1 MKLWLARRSGKGGSG
16 DGMHAAA
23 EGRSSGRTMSM
34 HSLENMV
41 RSRVRMFLRHTTLV
55 TLLGTAVVGALI
67 WAGVHYSLEDEVM
80 RIAVGPPESA
90 NAKFVEVLSKIV
102 TDSHDRIKIDIV
114 PTDGA
119 ATSAQDLAKG
129 QADLAVVPT
138 TVGKSP
144 DWPVVAILRKNVMAF
159 IVPAPPPPPP
169 AAPPA
174 PVAAKDTKPAPAP
187 AKAGKGGKGG
197 KAAASSSA
205 SATPSAAPSAS
216 SSDGTS
222 AKGKKA
228 AAKSAKSSDDDD
240 SNDSD
245 DSDKSS
251 DDSKTKKMKVTDLAG
266 KRVGIVNGNEAS
278 TDLLDVV
285 LKHYGVPL
293 DKVQISQLDPADVA
307 AAVQKGTV
315 DVLFV
320 AGAATG
326 NAISDAVA
334 AATQNAVAP
343 TFIEIDHADG
353 ISKRNTAFDSD
364 SIDAGTFGGNPPT
377 PGDDLKSLTFA
388 EYLVAHK
395 TFNHNSIA
403 ELSKL
408 IYTSRLAIANQLA
421 GEIKIEAPSTDKDAD
436 VLAHP
441 GTLDYL
447 NDNQKTFFD
456 KYGDDIFYGMLIFPV
471 FGSAIAG
478 VASYLRSDSRTRRL
492 RLLQRVLDMVRK
504 AHNAQTI
511 EALEHLQIEADNLVI
526 AIIHLSEHEEFDES
540 VRMSFS
546 FALDQL
552 RFAVAARRT
561 AILDHADG
569 KATTEAKA
577 IADPRT
583 EDADP
588 STKPGS
594 KAAAA

>member
-34 HSLENMV
+34 HSLENIV
-41 RSRVRMFLRHTTLV
+41 RSRVRTFLRHTTLV
-55 TLLGTAVVGALI
+55 TLLGTVVVGALI
-67 WAGVHYSLEDEVM
+67 WAGVHYSLQDTVM
-80 RIAVGPPESA
+80 RVAVGPPDSA
-90 NAKFVEVLSKIV
+90 NARFVDVLSKIV
-102 TDSHDRIKIDIV
+102 TDSNDRIKIDIV

-119 ATSAQDLAKG
+119 AASAQDLAKG

-138 TVGKSP
+138 TVGQSP
-144 DWPVVAILRKNVMAF
+144 NWPVVAILRKNVMAF

-169 AAPPA
+169 LPA
-174 PVAAKDTKPAPAP
+174 PVAAKDAKPAPAP
-187 AKAGKGGKGG
+187 AKGGKSSKGG
-197 KAAASSSA
+197 KAA
-205 SATPSAAPSAS
+205 SATPSASQSTAS
-216 SSDGTS
+216 DNSPS
-222 AKGKKA
+222 AKGKNA
-228 AAKSAKSSDDDD
+228 TAKSAKSSDDDD
-240 SNDSD
+240 SDDSD

-251 DDSKTKKMKVTDLAG
+251 GDSKTKKMKVTDLAG

-278 TDLLDVV
+278 TDLLGVV
-285 LKHYGVPL
+285 LQHYGVPL

-307 AAVQKGTV
+307 TAVQKGTV

-326 NAISDAVA
+326 KAISDAVA
-334 AATQNAVAP
+334 AATQNGAAP

-364 SIDAGTFGGNPPT
+364 SIDAGTYGGNPPT
-377 PGDDLKSLTFA
+377 PSDDLKSLTFA
-388 EYLVAHK
+388 EYLVARK
-395 TFNHNSIA
+395 AVNHNSIA
-403 ELSKL
+403 ELSRL
-408 IYTSRLAIANQLA
+408 IYTSRLAIANQMA

-447 NDNQKTFFD
+447 NDDQKTFFD
-456 KYGDDIFYGMLIFPV
+456 RYGDDIFYGMLIFPV

-492 RLLQRVLDMVRK
+492 RLLQKVLDMVRK
-504 AHNAQTI
+504 AHNAQTL
-511 EALEHLQIEADNLVI
+511 EAIEHLQVEADNLVI

-540 VRMSFS
+540 VRMSFA

-552 RFAVAARRT
+552 RFTVAARRT

-569 KATTEAKA
+569 NAATEAKA
-577 IADPRT
+577 IADAST
-583 EDADP
+583 EADP
-588 STKPGS
+588 SPKPGS

>member
-34 HSLENMV
+34 HSLENIV
-41 RSRVRMFLRHTTLV
+41 RSRVRTFLRHTTLV
-55 TLLGTAVVGALI
+55 TLLGTVVVGALI
-67 WAGVHYSLEDEVM
+67 WAGVHYSLQDTVM
-80 RIAVGPPESA
+80 RVAVGPPDSA
-90 NAKFVEVLSKIV
+90 NARFVDVLSKIV

-114 PTDGA
+114 PTDDA
-119 ATSAQDLAKG
+119 AASAQDLAKG

-138 TVGKSP
+138 TVGQSP
-144 DWPVVAILRKNVMAF
+144 NWPVVAILRKNVMAF

-169 AAPPA
+169 LPA
-174 PVAAKDTKPAPAP
+174 PVAAKDAKPAPAP
-187 AKAGKGGKGG
+187 AKGGKSSKGG
-197 KAAASSSA
+197 KAA
-205 SATPSAAPSAS
+205 SATPSASQSTAS
-216 SSDGTS
+216 DNSPS

-228 AAKSAKSSDDDD
+228 TAKSAKSSDDDD
-240 SNDSD
+240 SDDSD

-251 DDSKTKKMKVTDLAG
+251 GDSKTKKMKVTDLAG

-278 TDLLDVV
+278 TDLLGVV
-285 LKHYGVPL
+285 LQHYGVPL

-307 AAVQKGTV
+307 TAVQKGTV

-326 NAISDAVA
+326 KAISDAVA
-334 AATQNAVAP
+334 AATQNGVAP

-364 SIDAGTFGGNPPT
+364 SIDAGTYGGNPPT
-377 PGDDLKSLTFA
+377 PSDDLKSLTFA
-388 EYLVAHK
+388 EYLVARK
-395 TFNHNSIA
+395 AVNHNSIA
-403 ELSKL
+403 ELSRL
-408 IYTSRLAIANQLA
+408 IYTSRLAIANQMA

-447 NDNQKTFFD
+447 NDDQKTFFD
-456 KYGDDIFYGMLIFPV
+456 RYGDDIFYGMLIFPV

-492 RLLQRVLDMVRK
+492 RLLQKVLDMVRK
-504 AHNAQTI
+504 AHNAQTL
-511 EALEHLQIEADNLVI
+511 EAIEHLQVEADNLVI

-540 VRMSFS
+540 VRMSFA

-552 RFAVAARRT
+552 RFTVAARRT

-569 KATTEAKA
+569 NAATEAKA
-577 IADPRT
+577 IADAST
-583 EDADP
+583 EADP
-588 STKPGS
+588 SPKPGS

>member
-34 HSLENMV
+34 HSLENIV
-41 RSRVRMFLRHTTLV
+41 RSRVRTFLRHTTLV
-55 TLLGTAVVGALI
+55 TLLGTVVVGALI
-67 WAGVHYSLEDEVM
+67 WAGVHYSLQDTVM
-80 RIAVGPPESA
+80 RVAVGPPDSA
-90 NAKFVEVLSKIV
+90 NARFVDVLSKIV

-114 PTDGA
+114 PTDDA
-119 ATSAQDLAKG
+119 AASAQDLAKG

-138 TVGKSP
+138 TVGQSP
-144 DWPVVAILRKNVMAF
+144 NWPVVAILRKNVMAF

-169 AAPPA
+169 LPA
-174 PVAAKDTKPAPAP
+174 PVAAKDAKPAPAP
-187 AKAGKGGKGG
+187 AKGGKSGKGG
-197 KAAASSSA
+197 KAA
-205 SATPSAAPSAS
+205 SATPSASQSPAS
-216 SSDGTS
+216 DNSPS
-222 AKGKKA
+222 AKGKNA
-228 AAKSAKSSDDDD
+228 TAKSAKSSDDDD
-240 SNDSD
+240 SDDSD

-251 DDSKTKKMKVTDLAG
+251 GDSKTKKMKVTDLAG

-278 TDLLDVV
+278 TDLLGVV
-285 LKHYGVPL
+285 LQHYGVPL

-307 AAVQKGTV
+307 TAVQKGTV

-326 NAISDAVA
+326 KAISDAVA
-334 AATQNAVAP
+334 AATQNGVAP

-364 SIDAGTFGGNPPT
+364 SIDAGTYGGNPPT
-377 PGDDLKSLTFA
+377 PSDDLKSLTFA
-388 EYLVAHK
+388 EYLVARK
-395 TFNHNSIA
+395 AVNHNSIA
-403 ELSKL
+403 ELSRL
-408 IYTSRLAIANQLA
+408 IYTSRLAIANQMA

-447 NDNQKTFFD
+447 NDDQKTFFD
-456 KYGDDIFYGMLIFPV
+456 RYGDDIFYGMLIFPV

-492 RLLQRVLDMVRK
+492 RLLQKVLDMVRK
-504 AHNAQTI
+504 AHNAQTL
-511 EALEHLQIEADNLVI
+511 EAIEHLQVEADNLVI

-540 VRMSFS
+540 VRMSFA

-552 RFAVAARRT
+552 RFTVAARRT

-569 KATTEAKA
+569 NAATEAKA
-577 IADPRT
+577 IADAST
-583 EDADP
+583 EADP
-588 STKPGS
+588 SPKPGS

>member
-34 HSLENMV
+34 HSLENIV
-41 RSRVRMFLRHTTLV
+41 RSRVRTFLRHTTLV
-55 TLLGTAVVGALI
+55 TLLGTVVVGALI
-67 WAGVHYSLEDEVM
+67 WAGVHYSLQDTVM
-80 RIAVGPPESA
+80 RVAVGPPDSA
-90 NAKFVEVLSKIV
+90 NARFVDVLSKIV
-102 TDSHDRIKIDIV
+102 TDSNDRIKIDIV

-119 ATSAQDLAKG
+119 AASAQDLAKG

-138 TVGKSP
+138 TVGQSP
-144 DWPVVAILRKNVMAF
+144 NWPVVAILRKNVMAF

-169 AAPPA
+169 LPA
-174 PVAAKDTKPAPAP
+174 PVAAKDAKPAPAP
-187 AKAGKGGKGG
+187 AKGGKSSKGG
-197 KAAASSSA
+197 KAA
-205 SATPSAAPSAS
+205 SATPSASQSTAS
-216 SSDGTS
+216 DNSPS

-228 AAKSAKSSDDDD
+228 TAKSAKSSDDDD
-240 SNDSD
+240 SDDSD

-251 DDSKTKKMKVTDLAG
+251 GDSKTKKMKVTDLAG

-278 TDLLDVV
+278 TDLLGVV
-285 LKHYGVPL
+285 LQHYGVPL

-307 AAVQKGTV
+307 TAVQKGTV

-326 NAISDAVA
+326 KAISDAVA
-334 AATQNAVAP
+334 AATQNGVAP

-364 SIDAGTFGGNPPT
+364 SIDAGTYGGNPPT
-377 PGDDLKSLTFA
+377 PSDDLKSLTFA
-388 EYLVAHK
+388 EYLVARK
-395 TFNHNSIA
+395 AVNHNSIA
-403 ELSKL
+403 ELSRL
-408 IYTSRLAIANQLA
+408 IYTSRLAIANQMA

-447 NDNQKTFFD
+447 NDDQKTFFD
-456 KYGDDIFYGMLIFPV
+456 RYGDDIFYGMLIFPV

-492 RLLQRVLDMVRK
+492 RLLQKVLDMVRK
-504 AHNAQTI
+504 AHNAQTL
-511 EALEHLQIEADNLVI
+511 EAIEHLQVEADNLVI

-540 VRMSFS
+540 VRMSFA

-552 RFAVAARRT
+552 RFTVAARRT

-569 KATTEAKA
+569 NAATEAKA
-577 IADPRT
+577 IADAST
-583 EDADP
+583 EADP
-588 STKPGS
+588 SPKPGS

>member
-1 MKLWLARRSGKGGSG
+1 
-16 DGMHAAA
+16 
-23 EGRSSGRTMSM
+23 M
-34 HSLENMV
+34 HSLENMM
-41 RSRVRMFLRHTTLV
+41 RSRVRMFLRHTTFV
-55 TLLGTAVVGALI
+55 TLLGTVVAGALV
-67 WAGVHYSLEDEVM
+67 WAGVHYSLEDAVM
-80 RIAVGPPESA
+80 RVAVGPPESA
-90 NAKFVEVLSKIV
+90 NAKFVDVLAKIV
-102 TDSHDRIKIDIV
+102 ADSHDRMKIDIV

-119 ATSAQDLAKG
+119 AASAQALVKG

-144 DWPVVAILRKNVMAF
+144 DWPVVAILRQNVMAF
-159 IVPAPPPPPP
+159 IVPAPPPPLPAPPP
-169 AAPPA
+169 ATIP
-174 PVAAKDTKPAPAP
+174 AKDTKSTPAP
-187 AKAGKGGKGG
+187 AKGGKGGKSG

-205 SATPSAAPSAS
+205 TTATAS
-216 SSDGTS
+216 SDDSTG

-228 AAKSAKSSDDDD
+228 AAKPAKGGDDDD
-240 SNDSD
+240 ADDSD

-251 DDSKTKKMKVTDLAG
+251 DDSKAKKMKIADLAG
-266 KRVGIVNGNEAS
+266 KRVGIVTGNEANA
-278 TDLLDVV
+278 DLLDVV
-285 LKHYGVPL
+285 LSHYGVPL
-293 DKVQISQLDPADVA
+293 DKVQVSQIDPANVA
-307 AAVQKGTV
+307 TAVQKGTL

-326 NAISDAVA
+326 KAISDTVA
-334 AATQNAVAP
+334 AATQNSVAP
-343 TFIEIDHADG
+343 TFIAVDHADG

-377 PGDDLKSLTFA
+377 PSADLKSLTFA
-388 EYLVAHK
+388 EYLVARK

-408 IYTSRLAIANQLA
+408 IYTSRLAIANRMA

-447 NDNQKTFFD
+447 NDDQKTFFD
-456 KYGDDIFYGMLIFPV
+456 RYGDDIFYGMLIFPV

-504 AHNAQTI
+504 AHNAQTL

-526 AIIHLSEHEEFDES
+526 SIIHLSEHEEFDET
-540 VRMSFS
+540 VRMSFA

-561 AILDHADG
+561 AILDLADG
-569 KATTEAKA
+569 KTTTGASA
-577 IADPRT
+577 GLG
-583 EDADP
+583 
-588 STKPGS
+588 STPNPGS

>member
-34 HSLENMV
+34 HSLENIV
-41 RSRVRMFLRHTTLV
+41 RSRVRTFLRHTTLV
-55 TLLGTAVVGALI
+55 TLLGTVVVGALI
-67 WAGVHYSLEDEVM
+67 WAGVHYSLQDTVM
-80 RIAVGPPESA
+80 RVAVGPPDSA
-90 NAKFVEVLSKIV
+90 NARFVDVLSKIV
-102 TDSHDRIKIDIV
+102 TDSNDRIKIDIV

-119 ATSAQDLAKG
+119 AASAQDLAKG

-138 TVGKSP
+138 TVGQSP
-144 DWPVVAILRKNVMAF
+144 NWPVVAILRKNVMAF

-169 AAPPA
+169 LPA
-174 PVAAKDTKPAPAP
+174 PVAAKDAKPAPAP
-187 AKAGKGGKGG
+187 AKGGKSSKGG
-197 KAAASSSA
+197 KAA
-205 SATPSAAPSAS
+205 SATPSASQSTAS
-216 SSDGTS
+216 DNSPS

-228 AAKSAKSSDDDD
+228 TAKSAKSSDDDD
-240 SNDSD
+240 SDDSD

-251 DDSKTKKMKVTDLAG
+251 GDSKTKKMKVTDLAG
-266 KRVGIVNGNEAS
+266 KRVGIVTGNEAS
-278 TDLLDVV
+278 TDLLGVV
-285 LKHYGVPL
+285 LQHYGVPL

-307 AAVQKGTV
+307 TAVQKGTV

-326 NAISDAVA
+326 KAISDAVA
-334 AATQNAVAP
+334 AATQNGVAP

-364 SIDAGTFGGNPPT
+364 SIDAGTYGGNPPT
-377 PGDDLKSLTFA
+377 PSDDLKSLTFA
-388 EYLVAHK
+388 EYLVARK
-395 TFNHNSIA
+395 AVNHNSIA
-403 ELSKL
+403 ELSRL
-408 IYTSRLAIANQLA
+408 IYTSRLAIANQMA

-447 NDNQKTFFD
+447 NDDQKTFFD
-456 KYGDDIFYGMLIFPV
+456 RYGDDIFYGMLIFPV

-492 RLLQRVLDMVRK
+492 RLLQKVLDMVRK
-504 AHNAQTI
+504 AHNAQTL
-511 EALEHLQIEADNLVI
+511 EAIEHLQVEADNLVI

-540 VRMSFS
+540 VRMSFA

-552 RFAVAARRT
+552 RFTVAARRT

-569 KATTEAKA
+569 NAATEAKA
-577 IADPRT
+577 IADAST
-583 EDADP
+583 EADP
-588 STKPGS
+588 SPKPGS

>member
-34 HSLENMV
+34 HSLENIV
-41 RSRVRMFLRHTTLV
+41 RSRVRTFLRHTTLV
-55 TLLGTAVVGALI
+55 TLLGTVVVGALI
-67 WAGVHYSLEDEVM
+67 WAGVHYSLQDTVM
-80 RIAVGPPESA
+80 RVAVGPPDSA
-90 NAKFVEVLSKIV
+90 NARFVDVLSKIV
-102 TDSHDRIKIDIV
+102 TDSNDRIKIDIV

-119 ATSAQDLAKG
+119 AASAQDLAKG

-138 TVGKSP
+138 TVGQSP
-144 DWPVVAILRKNVMAF
+144 NWPVVAILRKNVMAF

-169 AAPPA
+169 LPA
-174 PVAAKDTKPAPAP
+174 PVAAKDAKPAPAP
-187 AKAGKGGKGG
+187 AKGGKSGKGG
-197 KAAASSSA
+197 KAA
-205 SATPSAAPSAS
+205 SATPSASQSPAS
-216 SSDGTS
+216 DNSPS
-222 AKGKKA
+222 AKGKNA
-228 AAKSAKSSDDDD
+228 TAKSAKSSDDDD
-240 SNDSD
+240 SDDSD

-251 DDSKTKKMKVTDLAG
+251 GDSKTKKMKVTDLAG

-278 TDLLDVV
+278 TDLLGVV
-285 LKHYGVPL
+285 LQHYGVPL

-307 AAVQKGTV
+307 TAVQKGTV

-326 NAISDAVA
+326 KAISDAVA
-334 AATQNAVAP
+334 AATQNGVAP

-364 SIDAGTFGGNPPT
+364 SIDAGTYGGNPPT
-377 PGDDLKSLTFA
+377 PSDDLKSLTFA
-388 EYLVAHK
+388 EYLVARK
-395 TFNHNSIA
+395 AVNHNSIA
-403 ELSKL
+403 ELSRL
-408 IYTSRLAIANQLA
+408 IYTSRLAIANQMA

-447 NDNQKTFFD
+447 NDDQKTFFD
-456 KYGDDIFYGMLIFPV
+456 RYGDDIFYGMLIFPV

-492 RLLQRVLDMVRK
+492 RLLQKVLDMVRK
-504 AHNAQTI
+504 AHNAQTL
-511 EALEHLQIEADNLVI
+511 EAIEHLQVEADNLVI

-540 VRMSFS
+540 VRMSFA

-552 RFAVAARRT
+552 RFTVAARRT

-569 KATTEAKA
+569 NAATEAKA
-577 IADPRT
+577 IADAST
-583 EDADP
+583 EADP
-588 STKPGS
+588 SPKPGS

>member
-34 HSLENMV
+34 HSLENIV
-41 RSRVRMFLRHTTLV
+41 RSRVRTFLRHTTLV
-55 TLLGTAVVGALI
+55 TLLGTVVVGALI
-67 WAGVHYSLEDEVM
+67 WAGVHYSLQDTVM
-80 RIAVGPPESA
+80 RVAVGPPDSA
-90 NAKFVEVLSKIV
+90 NARFVDVLSKIV
-102 TDSHDRIKIDIV
+102 TDSNDRIKIDIV

-119 ATSAQDLAKG
+119 AASAQDLAKG

-138 TVGKSP
+138 TVGQSP
-144 DWPVVAILRKNVMAF
+144 NWPVVAILRKNVMAF

-169 AAPPA
+169 LPA
-174 PVAAKDTKPAPAP
+174 PVAAKDAKPAPAP
-187 AKAGKGGKGG
+187 AKGGKSSKGG
-197 KAAASSSA
+197 KAA
-205 SATPSAAPSAS
+205 SATPSASQSTAS
-216 SSDGTS
+216 DNSPS

-228 AAKSAKSSDDDD
+228 TAKSAKSSDDDD
-240 SNDSD
+240 SDDSD

-251 DDSKTKKMKVTDLAG
+251 GDSKTKKMKVTDLAG
-266 KRVGIVNGNEAS
+266 KRVGIVTGNEAS
-278 TDLLDVV
+278 TDLLGVV
-285 LKHYGVPL
+285 LQHYGVPL

-307 AAVQKGTV
+307 TAVQKGTV

-326 NAISDAVA
+326 KAISDAVA
-334 AATQNAVAP
+334 AATQNGVAP

-364 SIDAGTFGGNPPT
+364 SIDAGTYGGNPPT
-377 PGDDLKSLTFA
+377 PSDDLKSLTFA
-388 EYLVAHK
+388 EYLVARK
-395 TFNHNSIA
+395 AVNHNSIA
-403 ELSKL
+403 ELSRL
-408 IYTSRLAIANQLA
+408 IYTSRLAIANQMA

-447 NDNQKTFFD
+447 NDDQKTFFD
-456 KYGDDIFYGMLIFPV
+456 RYGDDIFYGMLIFPV

-492 RLLQRVLDMVRK
+492 RLLQKVLDMVRK
-504 AHNAQTI
+504 AHNAQTL
-511 EALEHLQIEADNLVI
+511 EAIEHLQVEADNLVI

-540 VRMSFS
+540 VRMSFA

-552 RFAVAARRT
+552 RFTVAARRT

-569 KATTEAKA
+569 NAATEAKA
-577 IADPRT
+577 IADAST
-583 EDADP
+583 DADP
-588 STKPGS
+588 SPKPGS